1 VQKIAYPK
9 EQMHR
14 IAYTKLTEAQ
24 ITAKLGASPAPS
36 SASPLSAA
44 LVGQALRIV
53 TDSGPTLS
61 YRFASSNRMTVA
73 ENDGR
78 AVQAGYGA
86 LTLDD
91 VAFFTHWI
99 PGTQRGYHVA
109 VDRSTGLAT
118 VFEVWFS
125 GFTDNREVQREIYF
139 GYVAENGKAV
149 PDARHALTNRME
161 GKGFHWRQDSGVET
175 LELYPSTF
183 YSNFVEL
190 TRSGGE
196 LGFCAPSDY
205 VKITDELYVY
215 SRTECEFSG
224 VQTLYVLDVNRAE
237 QVGVRLGFDASDA
250 LEYYV
255 FTGRGEWV
263 GQLAQFERFGDVAA
277 TPMPAPANGAPLAKG
292 ARRVYRPMRNDW
304 TMTKQEVAALTE
316 KNVFGAA
323 SPMAGNKGPVSD
335 FLVGKEVTVR
345 FDNGVAVNYVFDEIQ
360 KLRWRPDGESAWHE
374 ERYESWESAPGVV
387 MFGHLVTGAPQLDC
401 YKIVADFDHGLA
413 TCIHGTIGSEY
424 IANEAQAETWFGTL
438 ETEGFTPPKYRR
450 HHFTDELVGHAVT
463 WNYSPGLTSMHLYT
477 TPHSLSW
484 IIFGESGAGGMEW
497 SGPASYVKIRD
508 ELYLAYWLEEACN
521 GTLGTILVN
530 LRTMHDCGIGYHCGR
545 DGLRLSAMGAHARHA
560 GRFDIA
566 KYYRLKA

>member
-1 VQKIAYPK
+1 VQTVAYPK
-9 EQMHR
+9 EQLHR
-14 IAYTKLTEAQ
+14 FAYTKLTPEQ
-24 ITAKLGASPAPS
+24 INAKLAGAAPK
-36 SASPLSAA
+36 SASPLSDVF
-44 LVGQALRIV
+44 VGKTLRIV
-53 TDSGPTLS
+53 TDNGPTLAYS
-61 YRFASSNRMTVA
+61 FRSANRLSVA
-73 ENDGR
+73 ENTGR
-78 AVQAGYGA
+78 AVDASYAA
-86 LTLDD
+86 LTLDH
-91 VAFFTHWI
+91 VALFTHLV

-109 VDRSTGLAT
+109 VDRNLGLAT

-139 GYVAENGKAV
+139 GYVAETGKPA
-149 PDARHALTNRME
+149 PEARHSLTNRIE
-161 GKGFHWRQDSGVET
+161 GKGFYWRQDTGAET

-190 TRSGGE
+190 SRLGGE

-205 VKITDELYVY
+205 VKIDDELYVY
-215 SRTECEFSG
+215 SRVECEFSG
-224 VQTLYVLDVNRAE
+224 VQTLYVLDVNRAA

-250 LEYYV
+250 LEYYA

-263 GQLAQFERFGDVAA
+263 GQIAQFERFGDTAA
-277 TPMPAPANGAPLAKG
+277 TPMPPPQGDAPLAKG
-292 ARRVYRPMRNDW
+292 ARRVYRPMRNNW
-304 TMTKQEVAALTE
+304 QMSKAEVAVLAE
-316 KNVFGAA
+316 KNVFGPPSA
-323 SPMAGNKGPVSD
+323 MAGNRSPISE
-335 FLVGKEVTVR
+335 FLVGKELTIR
-345 FDNGVAVNYVFDEIQ
+345 FDNGIATEYRFDEVQ
-360 KLRWRPDGESAWHE
+360 KLRWRHAGESAWHE
-374 ERYESWESAPGVV
+374 ERYESWESAPGVI
-387 MFGHLVTGAPQLDC
+387 MFGHLVTGAPNHDC
-401 YKIVADFDHGLA
+401 YKIVADFDHALA
-413 TCIHGTIGSEY
+413 TCIHGTIGSKY
-424 IANEAQAETWFGTL
+424 IANEAQAETWFGVI
-438 ETEGFTPPKYRR
+438 EMAGVTPPKYRR
-450 HHFTDELVGHAVT
+450 HQFTDELVGRAVT